1 MSTEFVLT
9 FMLLAFAVVGVGELY
24 LHIIS
29 AGQFLDVM
37 QRPLTWLQAR
47 AERSGW
53 AKFAYKSLGG
63 CRICTIQ
70 RFADFGALLLIYLFP
85 EPWYFDML
93 TYVLFGGM
101 VFYAQSRGQSQQ
113 PMQWRQ
119 PHVHSQ
125 NLDLNV

>member
-24 LHIIS
+24 LHITS
-29 AGQFLDVM
+29 QGQFFDVM
-37 QRPLTWLQAR
+37 QRPLTWLHAR
-47 AERSGW
+47 AERSGI

-70 RFADFGALLLIYLFP
+70 RFADLGALLLIFLFP
-85 EPWYFDML
+85 EPWYFDLL

-113 PMQWRQ
+113 QVQWRQ
-119 PHVHSQ
+119 PNIHSQ
-125 NLDLNV
+125 NLDI